1 MQHTYVRIK
10 ICVAN
15 LRKPWIQGSIFQCSV
30 FGFAK
35 KDQFWFSNICELE
48 IYQFQFSEKEFRIEE
63 LTVPVVSKPQGT
75 SGFHERTSGFVG
87 SYLVFSK
94 NLRTEVIDQELVL

>member
-1 MQHTYVRIK
+1 MLAK
-10 ICVAN
+10 
-15 LRKPWIQGSIFQCSV
+15 LRKPWIQGSIFQCCV

-35 KDQFWFSNICELE
+35 KDQFWFSNISELE
-48 IYQFQFSEKEFRIEE
+48 IYQFQFSEKEFRIIQ
-63 LTVPVVSKPQGT
+63 LPVVSKPQGT

-94 NLRTEVIDQELVL
+94 KL

>member
-1 MQHTYVRIK
+1 MYVLK
-10 ICVAN
+10 SVLAN
-15 LRKPWIQGSIFQCSV
+15 LRKPWILGSIFQCWV

-35 KDQFWFSNICELE
+35 KDQFWFSNISELE

-63 LTVPVVSKPQGT
+63 LTVLVVSKPQGT

-87 SYLVFSK
+87 SYLIFSK
-94 NLRTEVIDQELVL
+94 KLRTEVIDQELVL

>member
-1 MQHTYVRIK
+1 MQHTYVCIK